1 MKEHQVGCLER
12 FGLTAPQANAL
23 WRALPGESVSVGTL
37 AERCH
42 MDPSNLAGP
51 LDGLEARGLVE
62 RRPAV
67 HDRRVRTIA
76 LTEDGVGLRE
86 QLMACLFDD
95 PPVVAGLSESER
107 MRFRD
112 VLAKLAR

>member
-1 MKEHQVGCLER
+1 MGCLEH

-23 WRALPGESVSVGTL
+23 WRTSPGESVSVGTL

-67 HDRRVRTIA
+67 HDRRVRPVA
-76 LTEDGVGLRE
+76 LTEAGAALRE
-86 QLMACLFDD
+86 QLLGCLFDE

-107 MRFRD
+107 VKFRD
-112 VLAKLAR
+112 VLAKLAG